1 MWHNRC
7 LLSLKEQPSISFLRL
22 FFTRFLTH
30 ALFSLT
36 HALFSLTRALFS
48 FDLFRSLSLSFSD
61 MSFPKPS
68 LSLSLSVKNNSFYF
82 FSAFFS
88 LVFVNT
94 KRKGQ
99 LAFKSGRRNRH
110 KVSLRFLSL
119 SLSLSLSSRVVNF
132 RSSSPGGREGGKNT
146 NNNNGSSSSRA
157 QIEPLGNGRREICP
171 AILSHRGEVTNGTNL
186 SRGGRRRRRVTR
198 EK

>member
-1 MWHNRC
+1 MLCVSFAGVKSVALWC
-7 LLSLKEQPSISFLRL
+7 LLSLC
-22 FFTRFLTH
+22 
-30 ALFSLT
+30 
-36 HALFSLTRALFS
+36 
-48 FDLFRSLSLSFSD
+48 
-61 MSFPKPS
+61 
-68 LSLSLSVKNNSFYF
+68 KNNLLF

-94 KRKGQ
+94 IFGKGQ
-99 LAFKSGRRNRH
+99 LVFKSGRRNNRH
-110 KVSLRFLSL
+110 TKVSLCAFSL
-119 SLSLSLSSRVVNF
+119 SFCVVNF
-132 RSSSPGGREGGKNT
+132 RSSSPGGRGGEGGKN
-146 NNNNGSSSSRA
+146 NNKNNGSSSSRA